1 MNRLSF
7 LCTTSLLLFGIQA
20 VHSAD
25 VKLTS
30 IGPIAFGEDG
40 VLFVSDPLAA
50 TLYAVE
56 TGDKSGDTSMVK
68 LSVKGLRG
76 KIAGMLGASDPK
88 AIQIHDMAV
97 NPKSGNVYLSVSRG
111 KNSIVLKVDSKTNG
125 ISEFAIDSAKATKTS
140 LPNAPKSQQS
150 RRGNPRMSSITDL
163 KFIDGQVYIAG
174 LSNEEFA
181 SNLRSIQYPFEEV
194 STGSSIEIYHGA
206 HGKFETRSPVRTFAA
221 YQIDGETNLLAA
233 YTCTPLVRIPVA
245 SLKEKS
251 KVRGTTIA
259 ELGNRNR
266 PIDMVVYSKGGKDFI
281 LMANSAR
288 GIMKVDLAKVAS
300 EQPITT
306 RVAGGG
312 TAGIGY
318 ETIQSMEGVMQ
329 LDGLNKTHAVVL
341 VEKDGASLIQTIQLP

>member
-20 VHSAD
+20 VQSAD

-68 LSVKGLRG
+68 LSVKGLRS

-163 KFIDGQVYIAG
+163 KFIDGQVYVAG

-206 HGKFETRSPVRTFAA
+206 HGKFETRSPVRTF
-221 YQIDGETNLLAA
+221 AA